1 MLTLP
6 VVQVSAVLPSPQN
19 RTFLAA
25 HPEVLSQQFQRGS
38 RVCRGGGFAKM

>member
-1 MLTLP
+1 
-6 VVQVSAVLPSPQN
+6 VQVSAALPSQQN

-38 RVCRGGGFAKM
+38 RVRRRGGSTKL